1 MISIAPYNTDYPG
14 DNIDLF
20 LNNNTASINVA
31 YTEGDTYI
39 NGNFYTK
46 IIEALP
52 EALGGDTELNIGITE
67 GTTLINIG
75 RLVPIPINVNNVPLS
90 LKNVGATDS
99 ETLVSGETLVTGF
112 PATFSTKGIKAGI
125 GISFTS
131 NDTDITITNTSTADG
146 VTLTSDGGTSLV
158 SDGTGSALSVY
169 GLSAG
174 TGITLGAVS
183 GGAIPISSALTL
195 ADSGLVTNHQTLL
208 NSTTSPNFTTKGLNL
223 ASGTGVSNGLTI
235 TSNSTDITLGLPT
248 TSDITLNSL
257 TTGSN
262 RAMGLILV
270 TGTTVT
276 GSILPTNGSLY
287 TLGGGLLSYAS
298 SSINNMYTN
307 HIDIKNTEFST
318 VVTSAALDTNQTLVL
333 PAIQGINKSVLTND
347 GSGNTSWVLPV
358 VVSVPNQEYGL
369 ISSGDATTTQ
379 QICTRYYQVYANYPG
394 TISNISVYVANMGS
408 SSIIRVGIYRGLI
421 DTSLPSAVLVAQSNS
436 VSVTTEFR
444 QNINVAT
451 NIIPEQNLTFT
462 QGAAYIIAISI
473 SAPLDEQ
480 TCQFVSNTGNTIN
493 NYSYISN
500 ADLVV
505 SGFGT
510 NPSGLLIIN
519 NSAKPVMSINY
530 S

>member
-1 MISIAPYNTDYPG
+1 MTSRAPYNTDYPG
-14 DNIDLF
+14 DNLDLF
-20 LNNNTASINVA
+20 LDNNTASINVA

-52 EALGGDTELNIGITE
+52 EALGGDTELNIGKTE
-67 GTTLINIG
+67 DTTRINLG

-90 LKNVGATDS
+90 LKNVGTIGS
-99 ETLVSGETLVTGF
+99 ETLVSGETLITGF
-112 PATFSTKGIKAGI
+112 PATFSTKGIKAGT
-125 GISFTS
+125 GISFTAS
-131 NDTDITITNTSTADG
+131 GTDITITNTSTAGG

-158 SDGTGSALSVY
+158 SDGTGPALAIY

-183 GGAIPISSALTL
+183 GGAIPISSAVTL

-208 NSTTSPNFTTKGLNL
+208 NSTTIPNFTTKGLNL

-248 TSDITLNSL
+248 TADVTLNSL
-257 TTGSN
+257 TTGSSGN
-262 RAMGLILV
+262 MGLTLT
-270 TGTTVT
+270 TGTTITGNVVPTVT
-276 GSILPTNGSLY
+276 STNTIGTNLKTY
-287 TLGGGLLSYAS
+287 LSS
-298 SSINNMYTN
+298 NINTMNTDMVVV
-307 HIDIKNTEFST
+307 KNTVSGFST
-318 VVTSAALDTNQTLVL
+318 IITSAASAAQPLVL

-347 GSGNTSWVLPV
+347 GSGNTSWILPDV
-358 VVSVPNQEYGL
+358 DSVPNQEYGL

-379 QICTRYYQVYANYPG
+379 LICTRYYQVYANYPG
-394 TISNISVYVANMGS
+394 TISNISVYVANIGTTS
-408 SSIIRVGIYRGLI
+408 SIRVGIYRGLI
-421 DTSLPSAVLVAQSNS
+421 DISLPSAVLVAQSNS
-436 VSVTTEFR
+436 VSITSEFR

-451 NIIPEQNLTFT
+451 NIIFGQNLTFT

-473 SAPLDEQ
+473 TAPLDEQ

-510 NPSGLLIIN
+510 NPSGALITPN
-519 NSAKPVMSINY
+519 NIATS
-530 S
+530 